1 MGKWWRGFSKRGQER
16 RDEREH
22 LARETAVAVEEV
34 KLAVEEV
41 RMKREALQG
50 LIDDFTQRQ
59 RGRND

>member
-16 RDEREH
+16 REEREH

-34 KLAVEEV
+34 KLVGEEV
-41 RMKREALQG
+41 RMKRQAVQQ
-50 LIDDFTQRQ
+50 LIDDFTQRH

>member
-1 MGKWWRGFSKRGQER
+1 MGKWWRGFSRRGQER
-16 RDEREH
+16 REEREY

-34 KLAVEEV
+34 KLVGEEV
-41 RMKREALQG
+41 RMKREAVQR